1 MIKPHKHLNRYDDEF
16 IFTPNEDGNVLW
28 EGEFKYC
35 RFSCDNEDINKI
47 TMIDPSGGP
56 YLAVGTQSQWVHPD
70 IKGKIVEGFEKIPT
84 GYKVLL
90 K

>member
-1 MIKPHKHLNRYDDEF
+1 MLKPYKYLNRYNDEF
-16 IFTPNEDGNVLW
+16 IFTPDEEGNVLW
-28 EGEFKYC
+28 EGEFKYVRC
-35 RFSCDNEDINKI
+35 GFDKDPNVK
-47 TMIDPSGGP
+47 TFVDPSGGP
-56 YLAVGTQSQWVHPD
+56 FLSVGGKSELFHPE